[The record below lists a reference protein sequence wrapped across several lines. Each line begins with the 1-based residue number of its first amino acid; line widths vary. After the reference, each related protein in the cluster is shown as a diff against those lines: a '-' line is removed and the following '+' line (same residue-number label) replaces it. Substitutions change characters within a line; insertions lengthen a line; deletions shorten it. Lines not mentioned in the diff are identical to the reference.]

1 MFNSV
6 LRYYDEAVIDYFK
19 EIEIHDGIE
28 FRNPQIQFSIPS
40 SNGYKLDKD
49 VENRTPILP
58 LIVISRTGLNPV
70 SATNIIKNAIT
81 RPMIFNINHSKK
93 VFEGIEVLYY
103 GLNYKVMFFSLQREM
118 HNSILEQIAFK
129 LHQNHSIK
137 AFIEI
142 SNHNIET
149 NNYISDINLSDSTT
163 YEQIEDTN
171 ERIFVGEA
179 SFILNAKLFKV
190 KRNTPSVLAV
200 TNDIY
205 DNEKLTKEIVIT
217 EDDIIETN
225 YN

>member
-1 MFNSV
+1 MTALNLEIRKFN
-6 LRYYDEAVIDYFK
+6 
-19 EIEIHDGIE
+19 
-28 FRNPQIQFSIPS
+28 FSIPS

-58 LIVISRTGLNPV
+58 LIVISRNRFNPV

-179 SFILNAKLFKV
+179 SFILNAKLFKA